1 MVLKSPDVP
10 SILVETGFI
19 SNKEESR
26 KLATPAYRSQMA
38 QSVFKGVHQ
47 YFLRSPPAGT
57 YIAAQVYG
65 EKDSSPAVAAATTT
79 TTPVKNVAAKKT
91 TTTKMPTTKTAERQ
105 HKVVRGDTL
114 ADIASQ
120 YNVSLSQLRKY
131 NSLTS
136 SVVKVGQTIKIPA
149 S

>member
-47 YFLRSPPAGT
+47 YFLRNPPTGT
-57 YIAAQVYG
+57 YVAAQVYG
-65 EKDSSPAVAAATTT
+65 EKESTPTVNAVANNAPATTS
-79 TTPVKNVAAKKT
+79 
-91 TTTKMPTTKTAERQ
+91 TKKTAERH

-136 SVVKVGQTIKIPA
+136 SVVKIGQTIKIPA